1 MLNKCCRLYAHS
13 VSLSS
18 PDFHVAVGPGACR
31 RQFRSADGLNW
42 ERERDPATWGTETSL
57 GFFISERVKVTSTE
71 SSRFLLTENVC
82 VGARGPVFPGSP
94 APWRSSLP
102 PLPATAAKIQGCA
115 LLWTPI
121 GPWVRSSQWQH
132 LGRSRL
138 PSYRVPRVGLVWRVS
153 SSPADCRQRV
163 KTAWLHLPFP
173 GRW

>member
-31 RQFRSADGLNW
+31 RQFWSADGLNW
-42 ERERDPATWGTETSL
+42 ERERGPATWGTETSL

-71 SSRFLLTENVC
+71 SSRFLLTEKVC
-82 VGARGPVFPGSP
+82 VGARGPVFPRSP

-102 PLPATAAKIQGCA
+102 PLPAKLPKFKGAPSCGPPSDPGSGTASGN
-115 LLWTPI
+115 
-121 GPWVRSSQWQH
+121 H

-138 PSYRVPRVGLVWRVS
+138 PSYRVPGAGLVWRVS